1 MGRHDSPRKLA
12 RSSGRLGLALLRAVV
27 FLAGAL
33 FGLMMF
39 LVVGSYGGG
48 GGPRPIAYVFVL
60 VPLALALAA
69 PPCWYFALRGKAGDR
84 WTLAYA
90 GAWAVF
96 LGIGYASTF
105 VNDRFGP
112 F

>member
-1 MGRHDSPRKLA
+1 MGRHDSPSELA

-33 FGLMMF
+33 FGLQMAATI
-39 LVVGSYGGG
+39 SYFGGG
-48 GGPRPIAYVFVL
+48 GLPTPLAYVFLL

-69 PPCWYFALRGKAGDR
+69 PPCWYFAVRGKAGDR

-90 GAWAVF
+90 GAWTIF
-96 LGIGYASTF
+96 LGVIYAS
-105 VNDRFGP
+105 VLLNDRFGP

>member
-27 FLAGAL
+27 F
-33 FGLMMF
+33 
-39 LVVGSYGGG
+39 
-48 GGPRPIAYVFVL
+48 
-60 VPLALALAA
+60 LALALAA

-90 GAWAVF
+90 GAWTIF
-96 LGIGYASTF
+96 LGVIYAS
-105 VNDRFGP
+105 VLLNDRFGP